1 MPEMHLRQPVALGKP
16 WFTYSACGTIIKNKE
31 CKNLRKQYI
40 YQNKIASYKVL
51 CNKAFNIAQFPKYD
65 WYERGLA

>member
-1 MPEMHLRQPVALGKP
+1 MHLVNHDLLTVLVDHLPK
-16 WFTYSACGTIIKNKE
+16 TKKE
-31 CKNLRKQYI
+31 CKNLRKQYV

>member
-1 MPEMHLRQPVALGKP
+1 MHLVNHDLLTVLVEQLLK
-16 WFTYSACGTIIKNKE
+16 TKKE
-31 CKNLRKQYI
+31 CKNLRRQYI